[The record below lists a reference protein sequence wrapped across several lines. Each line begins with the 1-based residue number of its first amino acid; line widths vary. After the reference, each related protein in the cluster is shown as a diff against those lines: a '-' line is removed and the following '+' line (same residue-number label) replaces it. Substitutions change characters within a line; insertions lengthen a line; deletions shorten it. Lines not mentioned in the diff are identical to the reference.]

1 MVVREH
7 PTAVLIWAGAQLVV
21 GVLMTVVMIVM
32 AGPAMTQ
39 MLQSQA
45 NGAAQDPAE
54 SLRLLQQMGPLYLL
68 LLPASLVIYGVIYG
82 AMNRIVLR
90 PQDSAFGYLRLGAD
104 ELRQMVVLLVIW
116 VIMFA
121 VYLVSFIVVGIFGAT
136 VTGATAASGG
146 GGSAAAISALVVVFA
161 IFGVLGAL
169 IFVGTKL
176 SLASPQTFATGKIN
190 LFGSWGL
197 TKGRFWPIFA
207 TYFLAFILLLLMGLL
222 AMVIIGAIMA
232 VMMGAQG
239 AMAMFMKPD
248 MSSIGAYFTLG
259 HIVYLLLVAGFTAL
273 FAPVWLTP
281 PAAIYRSLTAG
292 RDSRTVEA
300 VFA

>member
-1 MVVREH
+1 MVREH

-121 VYLVSFIVVGIFGAT
+121 VYLVSFIVVGIF
-136 VTGATAASGG
+136 
-146 GGSAAAISALVVVFA
+146 SA
-161 IFGVLGAL
+161 
-169 IFVGTKL
+169 
-176 SLASPQTFATGKIN
+176 P
-190 LFGSWGL
+190 
-197 TKGRFWPIFA
+197 R
-207 TYFLAFILLLLMGLL
+207 
-222 AMVIIGAIMA
+222 
-232 VMMGAQG
+232 
-239 AMAMFMKPD
+239 
-248 MSSIGAYFTLG
+248 
-259 HIVYLLLVAGFTAL
+259 
-273 FAPVWLTP
+273 
-281 PAAIYRSLTAG
+281 
-292 RDSRTVEA
+292 
-300 VFA
+300 